1 MAPARIR
8 PSDLP
13 LLASLLVAGLVA
25 DRAPGGEDPA
35 GRRVDDAIYGHVTQV
50 GWVVGDLD
58 PIVDFW
64 RSLGLEIRE
73 VGRQTLPDLVY
84 RGRPAPTE
92 VDLALADFPGVT
104 VAWIQPQGGG
114 KNAFTDSLERRG
126 DGIQYLGFSVADEA
140 GLEREL
146 ARFETLG
153 VEVVQ
158 SGVHWTGRGRTALL
172 DTAPEGGGLTLALV
186 HDPDRE
192 SSRSAEDAGH
202 AAPFSRI
209 VQYAAVVADLRPV
222 SDYYGRIGFGGLAI
236 DPRHVF
242 DDLEYRGRPSHYEMD
257 VGWDRRGDV
266 PFEWIQSAV
275 GPNVYADFLEDKG
288 DGFHHLAFPVEDMDA
303 AIRHFEALG
312 VGVSQSGAW
321 NFPSTRGRFAYLDT
335 DDHGGV
341 SIELLWNDPSWP
353 E

>member
-8 PSDLP
+8 PGVLP
-13 LLASLLVAGLVA
+13 LFASPLVVVGLLAGL
-25 DRAPGGEDPA
+25 APAAGEPS
-35 GRRVDDAIYGHVTQV
+35 GRRVDDAIYGHVTHV

-58 PIVDFW
+58 PIVAFW
-64 RSLGLEIRE
+64 RSLGLEIRV
-73 VGRQTLPDLVY
+73 VGRQALPDLVY
-84 RGRPAPTE
+84 RGQPAPTE
-92 VDLALADFPGVT
+92 VELALADFPGVT
-104 VAWIQPQGGG
+104 VAWIQPRSGDE
-114 KNAFTDSLERRG
+114 NAFTDALERRG

-158 SGVHWTGRGRTALL
+158 SGVHWTGRGRAALL

-192 SSRSAEDAGH
+192 PSGSPGH
-202 AAPFSRI
+202 GAPFSKI

-222 SDYYGRIGFGGLAI
+222 SDYYERIGFGGLAI

-242 DDLEYRGRPSHYEMD
+242 DDLEYGGRPSHYEMD

-275 GPNVYADFLEDKG
+275 GPNVYADVLEDKG
-288 DGFHHLAFPVEDMDA
+288 EGFHHLAFPVEDMDA

-321 NFPSTRGRFAYLDT
+321 NFPTTRGRFAYLDT

-341 SIELLWNDPSWP
+341 SVELLWNDPSWP
-353 E
+353 R